1 MRDVR
6 VPFTESLSLQQHCS
20 ERAKTKDVCEERGGQ
35 HRLERH
41 RLWLVVAKAVK
52 QAGNDGEQRIGTG
65 CESHRR
71 NRGRN
76 QPCRQRHPGE
86 VRDYLPEKASEF
98 ASHGF
103 PAGKAVGL
111 TLQRSSPISQSSHL
125 LAQRQTPILQS
136 FLSCRL
142 FSSICL

>member
-1 MRDVR
+1 M
-6 VPFTESLSLQQHCS
+6 SLSQNRYLCS
-20 ERAKTKDVCEERGGQ
+20 IAMKGQGKDVWEERGGQ
-35 HRLERH
+35 HSLGRH
-41 RLWLVVAKAVK
+41 RLWLVVAKTVK
-52 QAGNDGEQRIGTG
+52 QARNDGGQRIGTG
-65 CESHRR
+65 CESRRR

-103 PAGKAVGL
+103 PAGKAVSL

-125 LAQRQTPILQS
+125 LAQRRTPILQFS
-136 FLSCRL
+136 LSCRL